1 MRSTVYKATAAA
13 TTTTG
18 PGLLE
23 PGPEEEEEP
32 PPPPHLRQPP
42 PPAQNQIPVPAPVA
56 AAAAGPKGRATVPAA
71 AAAAAPGQQQQ
82 EGGGGGG
89 CCWGG
94 LVPSPCPAG
103 STRQAGVG
111 DAAGSS
117 RPSKYQ
123 AVLPGHTAAA
133 AAARDGKRGGPN
145 AGPGGGPA
153 SLSPTPPPL
162 LPSSASATAEPGQP
176 PPPPPPPSPPAPV
189 AGGSPAPSEPCGKW
203 KSGSTTSSSGG
214 GGGGGGGGGSSLRKS
229 PMGAGGGASS
239 QAACLKQIL
248 LLQLDLIEQ
257 QQQQLQAKE
266 KEIEELKAERDTLL
280 ARIERMER
288 RMQLVKKD
296 NEREKHKIFQGYET
310 EEKVDPEIPVP
321 EKLPIECPPQELLEM
336 SQPLPLKHFPYG
348 RNGKGHK
355 RKSPFGSAERKTP
368 VKKLVAEF
376 SKVKCKTPK
385 ASPLKDEPSSSL
397 TESVSRRELRS
408 QETPEK
414 AQSLGDAPLKSS
426 ASLKGPG
433 CHSKDKSSY
442 SEIEDLPY
450 LSTTEMYLC
459 RWHQPPPS
467 PLREP
472 SPKKE
477 ETVAIPSWRDHTV
490 EPLRDLNS
498 SELLEN
504 LDDSVFSKRHA
515 KLELDEKRRK
525 RWDIQRIREQRILQ
539 RLQLR
544 MYKKKGIQESEPEV
558 TSFFP
563 ESDDVESL
571 LITPYLPVV
580 AFGRPLPKLT
590 PQNFELPWL
599 DERSRCRLEMQ
610 KKQTP
615 HRTCRK

>member
-13 TTTTG
+13 ATTTTTG

-23 PGPEEEEEP
+23 PGREEEEEP

-42 PPAQNQIPVPAPVA
+42 PPPQNQIPVPAPAA
-56 AAAAGPKGRATVPAA
+56 AAAAGPKGRALVPAA

-82 EGGGGGG
+82 EGGGG

-133 AAARDGKRGGPN
+133 ATAAKDCKRGGGGGPH
-145 AGPGGGPA
+145 AGPGGAPA
-153 SLSPTPPPL
+153 SLSPPPPPL
-162 LPSSASATAEPGQP
+162 PSPASATAEPGQP
-176 PPPPPPPSPPAPV
+176 PPPTAA
-189 AGGSPAPSEPCGKW
+189 AGGSPASSEPGGKW
-203 KSGSTTSSSGG
+203 KSGSSSSSTGS
-214 GGGGGGGGGSSLRKS
+214 GGGGSSLRKS

-310 EEKVDPEIPVP
+310 EEKVEPEVP
-321 EKLPIECPPQELLEM
+321 EKLPTECQPPELLET

-355 RKSPFGSAERKTP
+355 RKSAFGNAERKTP

-385 ASPLKDEPSSSL
+385 SSPLKEEPSSSL
-397 TESVSRRELRS
+397 TESISRRELRS

-414 AQSLGDAPLKSS
+414 ARSLADTPLKSLGP
-426 ASLKGPG
+426 LKGSG
-433 CHSKDKSSY
+433 CHSKDKGSS

-477 ETVAIPSWRDHTV
+477 ETVAIPSWRDHMV
-490 EPLRDLNS
+490 EPLRDLNP
-498 SELLEN
+498 SEHLEKS
-504 LDDSVFSKRHA
+504 DSIMVKRNIQSFHQ
-515 KLELDEKRRK
+515 RK
-525 RWDIQRIREQRILQ
+525 
-539 RLQLR
+539 
-544 MYKKKGIQESEPEV
+544 
-558 TSFFP
+558 
-563 ESDDVESL
+563 
-571 LITPYLPVV
+571 LPV
-580 AFGRPLPKLT
+580 
-590 PQNFELPWL
+590 
-599 DERSRCRLEMQ
+599 SRLV
-610 KKQTP
+610 
-615 HRTCRK
+615 

>member
-13 TTTTG
+13 PPTPTTTTTTTG

-32 PPPPHLRQPP
+32 PPPV
-42 PPAQNQIPVPAPVA
+42 AVA
-56 AAAAGPKGRATVPAA
+56 AAEAASGPKGRAPAL
-71 AAAAAPGQQQQ
+71 QQ
-82 EGGGGGG
+82 EGEGVGGSG

-94 LVPSPCPAG
+94 LVVQ
-103 STRQAGVG
+103 QAGVG
-111 DAAGSS
+111 DA

-123 AVLPGHTAAA
+123 AVLPGQAAA
-133 AAARDGKRGGPN
+133 AAVAAASSTAAKEGKRGGGGG
-145 AGPGGGPA
+145 GPGGSPA
-153 SLSPTPPPL
+153 PLSPAPL
-162 LPSSASATAEPGQP
+162 PTEPGQP
-176 PPPPPPPSPPAPV
+176 PPAAAEESPS
-189 AGGSPAPSEPCGKW
+189 SKW
-203 KSGSTTSSSGG
+203 KSGGGSVGSTS
-214 GGGGGGGGGSSLRKS
+214 GGGGSSLRKS

-296 NEREKHKIFQGYET
+296 NEREKHKIFPEYET
-310 EEKVDPEIPVP
+310 EETIEPEIP
-321 EKLPIECPPQELLEM
+321 EKLPIECPPPELLET
-336 SQPLPLKHFPYG
+336 SHPLPLKHFPYG

-368 VKKLVAEF
+368 MKKLVAEF

-385 ASPLKDEPSSSL
+385 VSALKDEPSSSL
-397 TESVSRRELRS
+397 TESISRRELRS

-414 AQSLGDAPLKSS
+414 TRSLGDTPLKSS
-426 ASLKGPG
+426 ASLKGHG
-433 CHSKDKSSY
+433 CLSKEKDSC
-442 SEIEDLPY
+442 SETEDLPY

-459 RWHQPPPS
+459 RWHQLPPS
-467 PLREP
+467 PLRET

-477 ETVAIPSWRDHTV
+477 DIVAIPSWRDHTI
-490 EPLRDLNS
+490 EPLRDLNP
-498 SELLEN
+498 SELVET

-571 LITPYLPVV
+571 MITPYLPVV
-580 AFGRPLPKLT
+580 AFGRPLPKLS

-599 DERSRCRLEMQ
+599 DERSRCRLETQ

>member
-1 MRSTVYKATAAA
+1 M
-13 TTTTG
+13 
-18 PGLLE
+18 GLGGAE
-23 PGPEEEEEP
+23 EDSGGGGAPRGVQNPIPGP
-32 PPPPHLRQPP
+32 
-42 PPAQNQIPVPAPVA
+42 AP
-56 AAAAGPKGRATVPAA
+56 AAAAGPKGRAIVPAA
-71 AAAAAPGQQQQ
+71 AAAPGPQQQ
-82 EGGGGGG
+82 EGGGGG
-89 CCWGG
+89 CWGG

-133 AAARDGKRGGPN
+133 AATAAAKDGKRGG
-145 AGPGGGPA
+145 GGGPHSGPGRTPA
-153 SLSPTPPPL
+153 ALSPPSP
-162 LPSSASATAEPGQP
+162 LPSPASATAEPGQP
-176 PPPPPPPSPPAPV
+176 PPGTA
-189 AGGSPAPSEPCGKW
+189 AGGSPASSDPGGKW
-203 KSGSTTSSSGG
+203 KSGSSSSGG
-214 GGGGGGGGGSSLRKS
+214 GGGGGGSTGSGGGGGGGSSLRKS

-296 NEREKHKIFQGYET
+296 SEREKHKIFQGYET
-310 EEKVDPEIPVP
+310 EDKVEPEAP
-321 EKLPIECPPQELLEM
+321 EKLPIECPPQELLET
-336 SQPLPLKHFPYG
+336 SQPLSLKHFPYG

-355 RKSPFGSAERKTP
+355 RKSAFGSAERKTP
-368 VKKLVAEF
+368 MKRLVAEF
-376 SKVKCKTPK
+376 SKVKCKSPK
-385 ASPLKDEPSSSL
+385 SSPLKEEPGSSL
-397 TESVSRRELRS
+397 TESVTRRELRS

-414 AQSLGDAPLKSS
+414 ARSLGDTLLKSLGPLKG
-426 ASLKGPG
+426 AGG
-433 CHSKDKSSY
+433 HAKDKSSY
-442 SEIEDLPY
+442 SETEDLPY

-477 ETVAIPSWRDHTV
+477 ETVAIPSWRDHV
-490 EPLRDLNS
+490 IEPLRDLNP